1 MSSGHSSPS
10 CASES
15 VPSFVDYLN
24 LDVISSLATQT
35 RSGEIKCTVDP
46 TPKIGA
52 FNAVY
57 FLEFTD
63 GVRWVARIPIPPWSE
78 ALQKRMSLDRISLD
92 FIGNNTTIPVPRII
106 DCQTTENNALGR
118 PYTFTTFLPGTQ
130 LAKLWFDSVWF
141 TDEHRNTVFESL
153 ARLMSQLSSHEF
165 PMIGQLDIDPTTGA
179 VVVGPYYPSLGAISE
194 GEMSPDPV
202 GDRSP
207 STYIFLQRKISDQLK
222 EASDTRVISD
232 LQLLRTFASMLPNAE
247 FDGAPFF
254 LAHPDFG
261 YQNILVDEEG
271 NVTGIVDWD
280 GVRVVPRQYAFA
292 RYPSW
297 ITRDWDP
304 LLYGYCEASA
314 AQEEDSPETL
324 SRFRE
329 EYLAV
334 FNRLNPAHAQLTRHS
349 HILEA
354 LIIAIT
360 ASYTRSPILDKLME
374 HVYGGNDDV
383 NVKFLSFD
391 MLARRLSTSAWTRDT
406 VGAEKLARG
415 GDYI

>member
-15 VPSFVDYLN
+15 VPSFVDYLD
-24 LDVISSLATQT
+24 LDVLSSLATQT

-52 FNAVY
+52 FNVVY

-118 PYTFTTFLPGTQ
+118 PYTFMTFLPGTQ
-130 LAKLWFDSVWF
+130 LAKLWFDPAWF
-141 TDEHRNTVFESL
+141 SDERRNTVFESL

-165 PMIGQLDIDPTTGA
+165 PMIGQLDIDSTTGT
-179 VVVGPYYPSLGAISE
+179 VFVGPYYPSIYAIDA
-194 GEMSPDPV
+194 GETSPDPI
-202 GDRSP
+202 GDPSP
-207 STYIFLQRKISDQLK
+207 STYIFLQRKISDQLN
-222 EASDTRVISD
+222 ETSDTGVISD
-232 LQLLRTFASMLPNAE
+232 LQLLWTFASMLPNPE

-254 LAHPDFG
+254 LSHPDSG

-280 GVRVVPRQYAFA
+280 
-292 RYPSW
+292 
-297 ITRDWDP
+297 
-304 LLYGYCEASA
+304 
-314 AQEEDSPETL
+314 
-324 SRFRE
+324 
-329 EYLAV
+329 
-334 FNRLNPAHAQLTRHS
+334 
-349 HILEA
+349 
-354 LIIAIT
+354 
-360 ASYTRSPILDKLME
+360 KLME
-374 HVYGGNDDV
+374 YVYGG
-383 NVKFLSFD
+383 
-391 MLARRLSTSAWTRDT
+391 
-406 VGAEKLARG
+406 E
-415 GDYI
+415 

>member
-1 MSSGHSSPS
+1 MPSGHSSPS
-10 CASES
+10 STS
-15 VPSFVDYLN
+15 SIPSFVDHID
-24 LDVISSLATQT
+24 LDVLSSLATQT

-46 TPKIGA
+46 APKIGA
-52 FNAVY
+52 FNVVY

-118 PYTFTTFLPGTQ
+118 PYTFMTFLPGTQ
-130 LAKLWFDSVWF
+130 LAKLWFDPAWF
-141 TDEHRNTVFESL
+141 SDERRITVFKSL

-179 VVVGPYYPSLGAISE
+179 VFVGPYYPSLGAIDA
-194 GEMSPDPV
+194 GETSPDPI
-202 GDRSP
+202 GDPSP
-207 STYIFLQRKISDQLK
+207 STYIFLQRKISDQLH

-232 LQLLRTFASMLPNAE
+232 LQLLRTFASMLPNPE

-280 GVRVVPRQYAFA
+280 GACVVPRQYAFA

-304 LLYGYCEASA
+304 LLHGYCEASA
-314 AQEEDSPETL
+314 VKDSPETL

-334 FNRLNPAHAQLTRHS
+334 FSRLNPAHGRLTQHS

-354 LIIAIT
+354 VIIAIT

-374 HVYGGNDDV
+374 YAYGGNDDV
-383 NVKFLSFD
+383 NVRFLSFD
-391 MLARRLSTSAWTRDT
+391 MLAHRLSTSAWTRDT
-406 VGAEKLARG
+406 VGAEKLAKG